1 MTARPVS
8 DAQLRV
14 GAALDGELDAA
25 GMLAL
30 ERAVADDPQIA
41 AEYRRIAALQSAVRE
56 KLPRHAAPLR
66 LRKTIAA
73 MAPPRPR
80 VFSARPKTAWLAYA
94 ATALLAA
101 GLSAGATW
109 FTLTPTPSS
118 IGAAVIA
125 GHMRGL
131 LATAPYDV
139 ASSDRHTIKP
149 WFDAHLGVSPPVPD
163 LAAQG
168 YELLG
173 GRVDIIAGSPAPT
186 LVYKAREHLISVTA
200 LASAANS
207 RPPAVLQS
215 AGGHRAMAWRG
226 GDFIFWAASDIE
238 PPGLEAFI
246 AAFKQTQQ
254 P

>member
-1 MTARPVS
+1 MTAPPDR
-8 DAQLRV
+8 DLQLRI
-14 GAALDGELDAA
+14 GAALDGELDAT
-25 GMLAL
+25 GMLTF
-30 ERAVADDPQIA
+30 EREMANDPRLA
-41 AEYRRIAALQSAVRE
+41 AEYRRLAALQSAVRE
-56 KLPRHAAPLR
+56 KLPRYAAPPQLR
-66 LRKTIAA
+66 QKIAA
-73 MAPPRPR
+73 MAPTRALSATPRQR
-80 VFSARPKTAWLAYA
+80 QAWLAYA

-109 FTLTPTPSS
+109 VALTPAPPSVGS
-118 IGAAVIA
+118 AVIA

-131 LATAPYDV
+131 LAAAPYDV
-139 ASSDRHTIKP
+139 ASSDKHTIKP

-173 GRVDIIAGSPAPT
+173 GRIDIIAGAPAPT
-186 LVYKAREHLISVTA
+186 LVYKARQHLISLTAQASAGNSGPQTA
-200 LASAANS
+200 L
-207 RPPAVLQS
+207 QS
-215 AGGHRAMAWRG
+215 GGGYRAMAWRG